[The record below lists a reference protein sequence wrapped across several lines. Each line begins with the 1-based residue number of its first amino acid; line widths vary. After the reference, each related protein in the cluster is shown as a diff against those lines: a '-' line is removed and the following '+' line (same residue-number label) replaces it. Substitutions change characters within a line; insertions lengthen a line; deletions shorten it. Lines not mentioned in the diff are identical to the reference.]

1 MVTIIV
7 YILCAM
13 SALLCCGLLLRAYL
27 HTKTRLLLWSTL
39 CFAGLTLNNMLVVLD
54 LVIFTSI
61 DLSIWR
67 TVAALGGI
75 SALLY
80 GLIWEGRK

>member
-1 MVTIIV
+1 MITIAV
-7 YILCAM
+7 YLLCAM
-13 SALLCCGLLLRAYL
+13 SALSCCGLLLRAYL
-27 HTKTRLLLWSTL
+27 LTKTRLLLWSTV
-39 CFAGLTLNNMLVVLD
+39 CFAGLTLNNILVVID
-54 LVIFTSI
+54 LIILPSE

-67 TVAALGGI
+67 TVTALAGV